1 MRSVISQKVCTSMPV
16 EANGLYPVQ
25 RFPLWPHRSG
35 SRPRKVSPLPNII
48 RPVRLDEVDRAI
60 INVLVQ
66 DGRIPNKELADR
78 IGLAPSSSLAR
89 VRALI
94 ESGVISGFHAEV
106 DARLLGKGIRAI
118 LRVQLR
124 EHSRAENA
132 RFAEAMS
139 KLPQVVNLWLVA
151 GEDDYL
157 IEVVAASPDELSDFV
172 LDCVTSD
179 PVVAD
184 TYTTLVFSRWRG
196 VGPIPTDDDA

>member
-1 MRSVISQKVCTSMPV
+1 M
-16 EANGLYPVQ
+16 
-25 RFPLWPHRSG
+25 
-35 SRPRKVSPLPNII
+35 PNII
-48 RPVRLDEVDRAI
+48 RQVRLDEVDRAI
-60 INVLVQ
+60 INVLVK

-118 LRVQLR
+118 LRVQLK

-132 RFAEAMS
+132 RFAAAMAQ
-139 KLPQVVNLWLVA
+139 LPQVVNLWLVA

-157 IEVVAASPDELSDFV
+157 IEVVASSPDDLSDFV

-196 VGPIPTDDDA
+196 RGPLPDGPSE